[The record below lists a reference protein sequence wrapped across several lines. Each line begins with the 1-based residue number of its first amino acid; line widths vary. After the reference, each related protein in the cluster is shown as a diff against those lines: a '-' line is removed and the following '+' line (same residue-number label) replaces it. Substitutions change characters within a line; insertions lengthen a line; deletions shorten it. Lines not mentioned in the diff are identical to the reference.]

1 MCEIITR
8 QGLREKKGMTKKR
21 PLDIVE
27 SKERAS
33 TLLRSAKVEE
43 LRKRLG
49 TYIIPPLNA
58 NIPIR

>member
-1 MCEIITR
+1 MITE
-8 QGLREKKGMTKKR
+8 QGLKEKKRMTKKR

-27 SKERAS
+27 SKERIS

-49 TYIIPPLNA
+49 IYIILSLNA
-58 NIPIR
+58 NILIR